1 MVGDRVIG
9 QSKVPSV
16 NDWVVN
22 GERGESAR
30 VKITLPT
37 DFNRLLV
44 STTID
49 RVLELTQL
57 GATLR
62 ARCECSTDRLY
73 VCWGRGHNTMEG
85 VGTRSQSESKN
96 HIPTV
101 FNRLLVSEQ
110 QSIVPSNA
118 LLFEGPACCR

>member
-1 MVGDRVIG
+1 MCKLCSGL
-9 QSKVPSV
+9 SKVPSV

-101 FNRLLVSEQ
+101 FNRLLVRTT
-110 QSIVPSNA
+110 INRA
-118 LLFEGPACCR
+118 LERTAFRRAGLL